1 MASGLTPYYLL
12 QPAFTGGE
20 ISAEVANRVDLDKYQ
35 FAVLQAYNCLI
46 KPHGPIYRRPGM
58 KYMARTKYSDKACIL
73 VPFNGAD
80 STDYLLEIGE
90 KYIRVHKNGLY
101 INIEVMTPYTAD
113 MLQDLRFV
121 QSADTMFIASG
132 KYPVKQLARYSDT
145 DWRFADF
152 EITDMYFDESASLE
166 NYSGISYT
174 VPGSYIFQ
182 PTVTGEYQIDISGA
196 GGGGGGAV
204 KYTRHLEHS
213 TRTVYVGG
221 GKGGNG
227 ERIIKTLTLNK
238 ETSYTITVGGGGA
251 AGSNRDIG
259 LNYAE
264 GSAPSGSNGAS
275 SAAFDMIAKGGGG
288 GIGGARVK
296 YYDSN
301 IESTTVKS
309 VHGADGTS
317 YGNGAN
323 GGNGG
328 RGATGLLHPNP
339 SGPAQ
344 PTAGANGWVKILY
357 TGNKELTPSGTQGD
371 ITLRSNKNIF
381 ASSKPG
387 AYIKLKQEI
396 ASKTVSTSNGTTER
410 VRVGENW
417 KVISHGTWS
426 GSFTVEKSDDGESW
440 REYRKY
446 TSKDDYNP
454 SESGSV
460 TEPVFLRAVCT
471 ITSGTCTVDLTA
483 MAYNAEGVVKL
494 TEITSDSTAKAHV
507 EKELGSTDMTTNF
520 LWGAWSEEFGYPQTL
535 CFFQDRLCFGGTK
548 KQPYMV
554 WMSRTGDYG
563 NFSVEKASGTVTDD
577 SAVALAFVSRKQFKI
592 LHLIASTDL
601 IVLTAGNEWTVSGS
615 DTVTPSKAVPKMQ
628 TTRGCST
635 VEPLMIGGRIVFVQ
649 GRGSTVR
656 DMAYSYET
664 DSYGGNDLTLLAKH
678 IIENVQIVDS
688 AYKQEPDSTIY
699 FVRSDGTMA
708 CLSYIMEQKVYAW
721 STIETQGKIE
731 AVAAVQEGDED
742 IIYLVVKREINGVT
756 VRNIEYLA
764 KNPANS
770 NNPDDYIMLDNA
782 IEYRTAEKS
791 SGETEID
798 AAELAGEKVTAIG
811 DGRMYSGLTVSQ
823 DGTVT
828 LPAAVQHAFIG
839 LPYRSIVELPNVE
852 IRTGDGTMQ
861 GRKKQISNCILRLSN
876 SLGGMVGPD
885 INTMDLMNFDEQN
898 AVSDI
903 KLFTGDK
910 YMTLPIGGF
919 NNEGRVIIVTDEP
932 YPFNLMAVVREVS
945 FGG

>member
-35 FAVLQAYNCLI
+35 LAVLQAYNCLI

-80 STDYLLEIGE
+80 NTDYLLEIGE

-101 INIEVMTPYTAD
+101 INIEVVTPYTAD

-152 EITDMYFDESASLE
+152 EITDMYFDESTSLE

-174 VPGSYIFQ
+174 VPGSYTFQ

-204 KYTRHLEHS
+204 TWRRHGEHH
-213 TRTVYVGG
+213 TYNYAA
-221 GKGGNG
+221 KGGDGGSG
-227 ERIIKTLTLNK
+227 ERIIKTLTLTK
-238 ETSYTITVGGGGA
+238 GTSYTITVGSGGSGGAYAYSAGNYEDTTATSGTKGADSTACGLTGRGGGAGGGGSRMYGEDGYYSNAGTQGVTYGAGGGA
-251 AGSNRDIG
+251 AG
-259 LNYAE
+259 
-264 GSAPSGSNGAS
+264 GA
-275 SAAFDMIAKGGGG
+275 G
-288 GIGGARVK
+288 GITG
-296 YYDSN
+296 SP
-301 IESTTVKS
+301 
-309 VHGADGTS
+309 
-317 YGNGAN
+317 NGK
-323 GGNGG
+323 
-328 RGATGLLHPNP
+328 
-339 SGPAQ
+339 
-344 PTAGANGWVKILY
+344 AGANGWVKILY

-371 ITLRSNKNIF
+371 ITLTSNKNIF

-426 GSFTVEKSDDGESW
+426 GSFAIEKSDDGESW
-440 REYRKY
+440 KEYRKY

-471 ITSGTCTVDLTA
+471 ISSGTCTVDLTA

-742 IIYLVVKREINGVT
+742 IIYLVVQREINGAI

-764 KNPANS
+764 KNPAKS

-782 IEYRTAEKS
+782 IEYSTAEKS
-791 SGETEID
+791 SGKTEID
-798 AAELAGEKVTAIG
+798 AAELAGEKVTVIG

-852 IRTGDGTMQ
+852 IKTGDGTMQ

-910 YMTLPIGGF
+910 HMTLPIGGF

-932 YPFNLMAVVREVS
+932 YPFNLLAVVREVS

>member
-101 INIEVMTPYTAD
+101 INIEVATPYTAD

-132 KYPVKQLARYSDT
+132 KYPVKQLARYSDA

-152 EITDMYFDESASLE
+152 EITDMYFDESTTLE

-174 VPGSYIFQ
+174 VPGSYNFQ
-182 PTVTGEYQIDISGA
+182 PTVTGEYQIDIAGA
-196 GGGGGGAV
+196 GGGGGGGV
-204 KYTRHLEHS
+204 KYSKPGNHGHH
-213 TRTVYVGG
+213 YYCVGG
-221 GKGGNG
+221 GAGGNG
-227 ERIIKTLTLNK
+227 ERIIKTVTLSK
-238 ETSYTITVGGGGA
+238 DTSYTVTVGSGGAGGSGKGSYGTASSGGNGGNSTACGLVGRGGGGGGG
-251 AGSNRDIG
+251 GSRESSG
-259 LNYAE
+259 
-264 GSAPSGSNGAS
+264 GSYQGTKGTQGATYG
-275 SAAFDMIAKGGGG
+275 AGGG
-288 GIGGARVK
+288 GIGGIAGTK
-296 YYDSN
+296 YKDN
-301 IESTTVKS
+301 AGKT
-309 VHGADGTS
+309 
-317 YGNGAN
+317 
-323 GGNGG
+323 
-328 RGATGLLHPNP
+328 
-339 SGPAQ
+339 
-344 PTAGANGWVKILY
+344 GANGWVKILY

-371 ITLRSNKNIF
+371 ITLKSNKNIF

-426 GSFTVEKSDDGESW
+426 GSFAIEKSDDGESW
-440 REYRKY
+440 KEYRKY

-471 ITSGTCTVDLTA
+471 ISSGTCTVDLTA

-742 IIYLVVKREINGVT
+742 IIYLVVQREINGVT

-764 KNPANS
+764 KNPAKS

-782 IEYRTAEKS
+782 IEYSTAEKS

-798 AAELAGEKVTAIG
+798 AAELAGEKVTVIG

-852 IRTGDGTMQ
+852 IKTGDGTMQ

-885 INTMDLMNFDEQN
+885 INTMDLMNFDEQD

-910 YMTLPIGGF
+910 HMTLPIGGF

-932 YPFNLMAVVREVS
+932 YPFNLLAVVREVS

>member
-35 FAVLQAYNCLI
+35 LAVLQAYNCLI

-58 KYMARTKYSDKACIL
+58 KYMVRTKYSDKACIL

-101 INIEVMTPYTAD
+101 INIEVMTPYAAD

-145 DWRFADF
+145 DWRFSDF
-152 EITDMYFDESASLE
+152 EITDMYFDESTTLE

-174 VPGSYIFQ
+174 VPGSYNFQ
-182 PTVTGEYQIDISGA
+182 PTVTGEYQIDIAGA

-204 KYTRHLEHS
+204 TWRRHGEHQ
-213 TRTVYVGG
+213 VYSYAA
-221 GKGGNG
+221 KGGDGGSG
-227 ERIIKTLTLNK
+227 ERIIKTLTLTK
-238 ETSYTITVGGGGA
+238 GTSYTITVGSGGSGGAYAYSAGNYEGTTASSGTDGENSTACGLTGRGGGA
-251 AGSNRDIG
+251 GGAGSRMYGEDG
-259 LNYAE
+259 YYSKVGTQGTTYGE
-264 GSAPSGSNGAS
+264 
-275 SAAFDMIAKGGGG
+275 GGGAV
-288 GIGGARVK
+288 GGAGGK
-296 YYDSN
+296 
-301 IESTTVKS
+301 K
-309 VHGADGTS
+309 GAP
-317 YGNGAN
+317 NG
-323 GGNGG
+323 
-328 RGATGLLHPNP
+328 
-339 SGPAQ
+339 
-344 PTAGANGWVKILY
+344 TAGANGWVKILY

-371 ITLRSNKNIF
+371 ITLTSNKNIF

-426 GSFTVEKSDDGESW
+426 GSFAIEKSDDGESW
-440 REYRKY
+440 KEYRKY

-471 ITSGTCTVDLTA
+471 ISSGTCTVDLTA

-494 TEITSDSTAKAHV
+494 TEITSDSTAKANV

-699 FVRSDGTMA
+699 FVRSDGSMA

-742 IIYLVVKREINGVT
+742 IIYLVVQREINGAI

-764 KNPANS
+764 KNPAKS

-782 IEYRTAEKS
+782 IEYSTAEKS

-798 AAELAGEKVTAIG
+798 AAELAGEKVTVIG

-852 IRTGDGTMQ
+852 IKTGDGTMQ
-861 GRKKQISNCILRLSN
+861 GRRKQISNCIMRLSN

-885 INTMDLMNFDEQN
+885 INTLDLMNFDEQN

-910 YMTLPIGGF
+910 HMTLPIGGF

-932 YPFNLMAVVREVS
+932 YPFNLLAVVREVS

>member
-80 STDYLLEIGE
+80 NTDYLLEIGE

-132 KYPVKQLARYSDT
+132 KYPVKQFARYSDT

-152 EITDMYFDESASLE
+152 EITDMYFDESATLE

-174 VPGSYIFQ
+174 VPGSYQFQ
-182 PTVTGEYQIDISGA
+182 PTVTGEYQIDIAGA
-196 GGGGGGAV
+196 GGGGGGGV
-204 KYTRHLEHS
+204 TYTRRGEHQ
-213 TRTVYVGG
+213 TYRYCVDGG
-221 GKGGNG
+221 DGGSG
-227 ERIIKTLTLNK
+227 EHIIKTVTLTK
-238 ETSYTITVGGGGA
+238 GTSYTITVGSGGAGGSYKGTSGTASSGGNGGNSAACGLTSRGGTGGGG
-251 AGSNRDIG
+251 GSRESID
-259 LNYAE
+259 
-264 GSAPSGSNGAS
+264 GSYKNTKGAQGTTYG
-275 SAAFDMIAKGGGG
+275 AGGG
-288 GIGGARVK
+288 GIGGVAGTK
-296 YYDSN
+296 YKDSN
-301 IESTTVKS
+301 GK
-309 VHGADGTS
+309 
-317 YGNGAN
+317 
-323 GGNGG
+323 
-328 RGATGLLHPNP
+328 
-339 SGPAQ
+339 
-344 PTAGANGWVKILY
+344 AGANGWVKILY

-371 ITLRSNKNIF
+371 ITLKSNKNIF
-381 ASSKPG
+381 ASSKSG

-426 GSFTVEKSDDGESW
+426 GSFTIEKSDDGESW
-440 REYRKY
+440 KEYRKY
-446 TSKDDYNP
+446 TSKSDYNP

-460 TEPVFLRAVCT
+460 TEPIFLRAVCT
-471 ITSGTCTVDLTA
+471 ISSGTCTVDLTA

-628 TTRGCST
+628 TTRGCSA

-742 IIYLVVKREINGVT
+742 IIYLVVKREINGVA

-764 KNPANS
+764 KNPTKS

-782 IEYRTAEKS
+782 IEYSTAEKS

-798 AAELAGEKVTAIG
+798 AAELAGEKVTVIG

-852 IRTGDGTMQ
+852 IKTGDGTMQ

-885 INTMDLMNFDEQN
+885 INTMDLMNYDEQN
-898 AVSDI
+898 VVSNI

-910 YMTLPIGGF
+910 HMTLPIGGF

-932 YPFNLMAVVREVS
+932 YPFNLLAVVREVS

>member
-80 STDYLLEIGE
+80 NTDYLLEIGE

-152 EITDMYFDESASLE
+152 EITDMYFDESTTLE

-174 VPGSYIFQ
+174 VPGTYQFQ
-182 PTVTGEYQIDISGA
+182 PTVTGEYQIDIAGA
-196 GGGGGGAV
+196 GGGGGGGV
-204 KYTRHLEHS
+204 RYLKPREHGH
-213 TRTVYVGG
+213 TYYCVGG
-221 GKGGNG
+221 GTGGSG
-227 ERIIKTLTLNK
+227 ERIINTVTLTK
-238 ETSYTITVGGGGA
+238 GTSYTIIVGSGGAGGGGT
-251 AGSNRDIG
+251 GSYG
-259 LNYAE
+259 TA
-264 GSAPSGSNGAS
+264 SNGGNGGNSTACGLTGRGGTGGS
-275 SAAFDMIAKGGGG
+275 GGSRVSIDGSYENTRGVQGTTYGAGGG
-288 GIGGARVK
+288 GIGGVAGTK
-296 YYDSN
+296 YKDN
-301 IESTTVKS
+301 AGKA
-309 VHGADGTS
+309 GADGW
-317 YGNGAN
+317 A
-323 GGNGG
+323 
-328 RGATGLLHPNP
+328 
-339 SGPAQ
+339 
-344 PTAGANGWVKILY
+344 KILY
-357 TGNKELTPSGTQGD
+357 TGNKELTPSGTTGD
-371 ITLRSNKNIF
+371 ITLTSNKNIF
-381 ASSKPG
+381 AGSKAG

-426 GSFTVEKSDDGESW
+426 GSFTIEKSDDGESW
-440 REYRKY
+440 KEYRKY
-446 TSKDDYNP
+446 TSGNDYNP

-699 FVRSDGTMA
+699 FVRSDGSMA

-742 IIYLVVKREINGVT
+742 IIYLVVQREINGVT

-764 KNPANS
+764 KNPAKS

-782 IEYRTAEKS
+782 IEYSTAEKS

-798 AAELAGEKVTAIG
+798 AAELAGEKVTVIG

-852 IRTGDGTMQ
+852 IKTGDGTMQ

-910 YMTLPIGGF
+910 HMTLPIGGF

-932 YPFNLMAVVREVS
+932 YPFNLLAVVREVS

>member
-58 KYMARTKYSDKACIL
+58 KYMARTKYNDKACIL

-101 INIEVMTPYTAD
+101 INIEVVTPYTAD

-132 KYPVKQLARYSDT
+132 KYPVKQLARYSDA

-152 EITDMYFDESASLE
+152 EITDMYFDESTTLE

-174 VPGSYIFQ
+174 VPGSYNFQ
-182 PTVTGEYQIDISGA
+182 PTVTGEYQIDIAGA
-196 GGGGGGAV
+196 GGGGV
-204 KYTRHLEHS
+204 KYSKPSNHGHH
-213 TRTVYVGG
+213 YYCVGG
-221 GKGGNG
+221 GAGGNG
-227 ERIIKTLTLNK
+227 ERIIKTFTLSK
-238 ETSYTITVGGGGA
+238 DTSYTVTVGSGGAGGSGKGSYGTASSGGNGGNSTACGLVGRGGGGGGG
-251 AGSNRDIG
+251 GSRESSG
-259 LNYAE
+259 
-264 GSAPSGSNGAS
+264 GSYQGTKGTQGATYG
-275 SAAFDMIAKGGGG
+275 AGGG
-288 GIGGARVK
+288 GIGGIAGTK
-296 YYDSN
+296 YKDN
-301 IESTTVKS
+301 AGKT
-309 VHGADGTS
+309 
-317 YGNGAN
+317 
-323 GGNGG
+323 
-328 RGATGLLHPNP
+328 
-339 SGPAQ
+339 
-344 PTAGANGWVKILY
+344 GANGWVKILY

-371 ITLRSNKNIF
+371 ITLKSNKNIF

-426 GSFTVEKSDDGESW
+426 GSFAIEKSDDGESW
-440 REYRKY
+440 KEYRKY

-471 ITSGTCTVDLTA
+471 ISSGTCTVDLTA

-520 LWGAWSEEFGYPQTL
+520 LWGAWSDEFGYPQTL

-721 STIETQGKIE
+721 STIETQGKIK

-742 IIYLVVKREINGVT
+742 IIYLVVQREINGVT

-764 KNPANS
+764 KNPAKS

-782 IEYRTAEKS
+782 IEYSTTEKS
-791 SGETEID
+791 SGETEIEV
-798 AAELAGEKVTAIG
+798 AELAGEKVVVIG

-839 LPYRSIVELPNVE
+839 LPYRSIMELPNVE
-852 IRTGDGTMQ
+852 IKTGDGTMQ
-861 GRKKQISNCILRLSN
+861 GRKKQISNCILRLSD

-910 YMTLPIGGF
+910 HMTLPIGGF

-932 YPFNLMAVVREVS
+932 YPFNLLAVVREVS

>member
-80 STDYLLEIGE
+80 NTDYLLEIGE

-152 EITDMYFDESASLE
+152 EITDMYFDESTTLE

-174 VPGSYIFQ
+174 VPGSYNFQ
-182 PTVTGEYQIDISGA
+182 PTVTGEYQIDIAGA
-196 GGGGGGAV
+196 GGGGGGGLT
-204 KYTRHLEHS
+204 YTRQGEHQ
-213 TRTVYVGG
+213 RYRYCVGG
-221 GKGGNG
+221 GDGGSG
-227 ERIIKTLTLNK
+227 ERIIKTVTLTK
-238 ETSYTITVGGGGA
+238 GTSYAITVGSGGAGGGHK
-251 AGSNRDIG
+251 GSYG
-259 LNYAE
+259 T
-264 GSAPSGSNGAS
+264 AS
-275 SAAFDMIAKGGGG
+275 SGGDGGNSTACGLTGRGGTGGGGGSRESIDGSYQNTKGAQGATYGAGGG
-288 GIGGARVK
+288 GIGGVAGTK
-296 YYDSN
+296 YTDSN
-301 IESTTVKS
+301 GK
-309 VHGADGTS
+309 
-317 YGNGAN
+317 
-323 GGNGG
+323 
-328 RGATGLLHPNP
+328 
-339 SGPAQ
+339 
-344 PTAGANGWVKILY
+344 AGANGWVKILY

-371 ITLRSNKNIF
+371 ITLTSNKNIF
-381 ASSKPG
+381 VSSKPG

-426 GSFTVEKSDDGESW
+426 GSFAIEKSDDGESW
-440 REYRKY
+440 KEYRKY

-471 ITSGTCTVDLTA
+471 ISSGTCTVDLTA

-731 AVAAVQEGDED
+731 SVAAVQEGDED

-764 KNPANS
+764 KNPAKS

-782 IEYRTAEKS
+782 IEYSTAEKS

-798 AAELAGEKVTAIG
+798 AAELAGEKVTVIG

-852 IRTGDGTMQ
+852 IKTGDGTMQ

-910 YMTLPIGGF
+910 HMTLPIGGF

-932 YPFNLMAVVREVS
+932 YPFNLLAVVREVS

>member
-35 FAVLQAYNCLI
+35 LAVLQAYNCLI

-58 KYMARTKYSDKACIL
+58 KYMVRTKYSDKACIL

-121 QSADTMFIASG
+121 QSADIMFIASG

-152 EITDMYFDESASLE
+152 EITDMYFDESNSLE
-166 NYSGISYT
+166 SYSGISYT
-174 VPGSYIFQ
+174 SPGTYLFQ
-182 PTVTGEYQIDISGA
+182 PTVTGEYQIDIA
-196 GGGGGGAV
+196 GGGGGGGGAA
-204 KYTRHLEHS
+204 KYRKKMGEHS
-213 TRTVYVGG
+213 SRTVYIN
-221 GKGGNG
+221 GGNG
-227 ERIIKTLTLNK
+227 GNGGRIIKTLTLNK
-238 ETSYTITVGGGGA
+238 ETSYTITVGSGGA
-251 AGSNRDIG
+251 AGSNAS
-259 LNYAE
+259 N
-264 GSAPSGSNGAS
+264 SAPSGSNGVS
-275 SAAFDMIAKGGGG
+275 STAFDMIAKGGDGG
-288 GIGGARVK
+288 TGGRK
-296 YYDSN
+296 GEPN
-301 IESTTVKS
+301 TPGT
-309 VHGADGTS
+309 DGTS

-323 GGNGG
+323 GGAGG
-328 RGATGLLHPNP
+328 YGKSLFGSSET
-339 SGPAQ
+339 Q

-357 TGNKELTPSGTQGD
+357 AGNKELTPSGTQGN
-371 ITLRSNKNIF
+371 ITLKSNKNIF
-381 ASSKPG
+381 ANSKPG

-440 REYRKY
+440 KEYRKY

-628 TTRGCST
+628 TTRGCSN

-742 IIYLVVKREINGVT
+742 IIYLVVQREINGAI

-764 KNPANS
+764 KNPAKS

-782 IEYRTAEKS
+782 IEYSTAEKS

-798 AAELAGEKVTAIG
+798 AAELAGEKVTVIG

-852 IRTGDGTMQ
+852 IKTGDGTMQ

-910 YMTLPIGGF
+910 HMTLPIGGF

-932 YPFNLMAVVREVS
+932 YPFNLLAVVREVS

>member
-58 KYMARTKYSDKACIL
+58 KYMARTKYNDKACIL

-152 EITDMYFDESASLE
+152 EITDMYFDESNSLE
-166 NYSGISYT
+166 SYSGISYT
-174 VPGSYIFQ
+174 SPGTYQFQ
-182 PTVTGEYQIDISGA
+182 PTVTGEYQIDISGG
-196 GGGGGGAV
+196 GGGGGGAAKYRV
-204 KYTRHLEHS
+204 KIGEHS
-213 TRTVYVGG
+213 SHLIHITG

-238 ETSYTITVGGGGA
+238 ETSYTISVGGGGA
-251 AGSNRDIG
+251 AGSNG
-259 LNYAE
+259 GN
-264 GSAPSGSNGAS
+264 SAPSGSNGAS
-275 SAAFDMIAKGGGG
+275 SAAFGMIAKGGGG
-288 GIGGARVK
+288 GTGGRK
-296 YYDSN
+296 GEPN
-301 IESTTVKS
+301 TP
-309 VHGADGTS
+309 DGTS

-323 GGNGG
+323 GGAGG
-328 RGATGLLHPNP
+328 YGKSFLGSSET
-339 SGPAQ
+339 Q
-344 PTAGANGWVKILY
+344 PTAGANGWVKIFY

-371 ITLRSNKNIF
+371 ITLKSNKNIF
-381 ASSKPG
+381 ASNKPG
-387 AYIKLKQEI
+387 AFIKLKQEI
-396 ASKTVSTSNGTTER
+396 ASKTVSTSNGNTER

-426 GSFTVEKSDDGESW
+426 GSFAIEKSDDGESW
-440 REYRKY
+440 KEYRKY

-764 KNPANS
+764 KNPAKS

-782 IEYRTAEKS
+782 IEYSTAEKS

-798 AAELAGEKVTAIG
+798 AAELTGEKVTVIG

-910 YMTLPIGGF
+910 HMTLPIGGF

-932 YPFNLMAVVREVS
+932 YPFNLLAVVREVS

>member
-35 FAVLQAYNCLI
+35 LAVLQAYNCLI

-58 KYMARTKYSDKACIL
+58 KYMVRTKYSDKACIL

-101 INIEVMTPYTAD
+101 INIEVMTPYAAD

-132 KYPVKQLARYSDT
+132 KYPVKQLARYSET
-145 DWRFADF
+145 DWRFSDF
-152 EITDMYFDESASLE
+152 EITDMYFDESNSLE

-174 VPGSYIFQ
+174 SPGTYLFQ
-182 PTVTGEYQIDISGA
+182 PTVTGEYQIDIA
-196 GGGGGGAV
+196 GGGGGGGGAA
-204 KYTRHLEHS
+204 KYRKKMGEHS
-213 TRTVYVGG
+213 SRTVYIN
-221 GKGGNG
+221 GGNG
-227 ERIIKTLTLNK
+227 GNGGRIIKTLTLNK
-238 ETSYTITVGGGGA
+238 ETSYTITVGSGGA
-251 AGSNRDIG
+251 AGSNAS
-259 LNYAE
+259 N
-264 GSAPSGSNGAS
+264 SAPSGSNGVS
-275 SAAFDMIAKGGGG
+275 STAFDMIAKGGDGG
-288 GIGGARVK
+288 TGGRK
-296 YYDSN
+296 GEPN
-301 IESTTVKS
+301 TPGT
-309 VHGADGTS
+309 DGTS

-323 GGNGG
+323 GGAGG
-328 RGATGLLHPNP
+328 YGKSLFGSSET
-339 SGPAQ
+339 Q

-357 TGNKELTPSGTQGD
+357 AGNKELTPSGTQGD
-371 ITLRSNKNIF
+371 ITLTSNKNIF
-381 ASSKPG
+381 VSSKPG
-387 AYIKLKQEI
+387 ACIKLKQEI

-426 GSFTVEKSDDGESW
+426 GSFAIEKSDDGESW
-440 REYRKY
+440 KEYRKY

-471 ITSGTCTVDLTA
+471 ISSGTCTVDLTA

-742 IIYLVVKREINGVT
+742 IIYLVVQREINGVT

-764 KNPANS
+764 KNPAKS

-782 IEYRTAEKS
+782 IEYSTAEKS

-798 AAELAGEKVTAIG
+798 AAELAGEKVTVIG

-852 IRTGDGTMQ
+852 IKTGDGTMQ

-885 INTMDLMNFDEQN
+885 INTMDLMNFDEQD

-910 YMTLPIGGF
+910 HMTLPIGGF

-932 YPFNLMAVVREVS
+932 YPFNLLAVVREVS

>member
-90 KYIRVHKNGLY
+90 KYIRVHKNGFY

-152 EITDMYFDESASLE
+152 EITDMYFDESTSLE

-174 VPGSYIFQ
+174 VPGSYTFQ

-204 KYTRHLEHS
+204 KYTRFLEHS
-213 TRTVYVGG
+213 KKTVYVGG

-259 LNYAE
+259 SNHAE

-288 GIGGARVK
+288 GGGGARVK
-296 YYDSN
+296 YYDSD

-317 YGNGAN
+317 YGNGSN

-357 TGNKELTPSGTQGD
+357 TGNQELTPSGTQGD

-440 REYRKY
+440 KEYRKY
-446 TSKDDYNP
+446 TSEDDYNP

-483 MAYNAEGVVKL
+483 MAYDAEGVVKL

-635 VEPLMIGGRIVFVQ
+635 VEPLMVGGRIVFVQ

-742 IIYLVVKREINGVT
+742 IIYLAVQREINGVT

-764 KNPANS
+764 KNPAKS

-798 AAELAGEKVTAIG
+798 AAELAGEKVTVIG
-811 DGRMYSGLTVSQ
+811 DGRIYSGLTVSQ

-852 IRTGDGTMQ
+852 IKTGDGTMQ

-885 INTMDLMNFDEQN
+885 INTMDLVNFDEQN

-910 YMTLPIGGF
+910 HITLPIGGF

>member
-80 STDYLLEIGE
+80 NTDYLLEIGE

-101 INIEVMTPYTAD
+101 INIEVVTPYTAD

-152 EITDMYFDESASLE
+152 EITDMYFDESTSLE

-174 VPGSYIFQ
+174 VPGTYQFQ
-182 PTVTGEYQIDISGA
+182 PNVTGEYQIDIAGA
-196 GGGGGGAV
+196 GGGGGGGIS
-204 KYTRHLEHS
+204 YSQPRNHGF
-213 TRTVYVGG
+213 YYYCVGG
-221 GKGGNG
+221 GAGGNG
-227 ERIIKTLTLNK
+227 ERIIKTVTLSK
-238 ETSYTITVGGGGA
+238 DTSYTVTVGSGGAGGGGT
-251 AGSNRDIG
+251 GSYG
-259 LNYAE
+259 TT
-264 GSAPSGSNGAS
+264 SNGGNGGNSTACGLTGRGGTGGSGAS
-275 SAAFDMIAKGGGG
+275 RVSIDGNYDTIRGVQGTTYGAGGG
-288 GIGGARVK
+288 GIGGVAGTK
-296 YYDSN
+296 YSDN
-301 IESTTVKS
+301 AGKA
-309 VHGADGTS
+309 GADGW
-317 YGNGAN
+317 A
-323 GGNGG
+323 
-328 RGATGLLHPNP
+328 
-339 SGPAQ
+339 
-344 PTAGANGWVKILY
+344 KILY
-357 TGNKELTPSGTQGD
+357 TGNKELTPSGTTGD
-371 ITLRSNKNIF
+371 ITLTSNKNIF
-381 ASSKPG
+381 AGSKPG
-387 AYIKLKQEI
+387 AHINLKQEI

-426 GSFTVEKSDDGESW
+426 GSFAIEKSDDGESW
-440 REYRKY
+440 KEYRKY
-446 TSKDDYNP
+446 TSKNDYNP

-764 KNPANS
+764 KNPAKS

-782 IEYRTAEKS
+782 IEYSTAEKS

-798 AAELAGEKVTAIG
+798 AAELAGEKVTVIG
-811 DGRMYSGLTVSQ
+811 DGRMYSGLAVSQ

-852 IRTGDGTMQ
+852 IKTGDGTMQ

-910 YMTLPIGGF
+910 HMTLPIGGF

-932 YPFNLMAVVREVS
+932 YPFNLLAVVREVS

>member
-35 FAVLQAYNCLI
+35 LAVLQAYNCLI

-58 KYMARTKYSDKACIL
+58 KYMVRTKYSDKACIL

-101 INIEVMTPYTAD
+101 INIEVMTPYAAD

-132 KYPVKQLARYSDT
+132 KYPVKQLARYSET
-145 DWRFADF
+145 DWRFSDF
-152 EITDMYFDESASLE
+152 EITDMYFDESNSLE

-174 VPGSYIFQ
+174 SPGTYLFQ
-182 PTVTGEYQIDISGA
+182 PTVTGEYQIDIA
-196 GGGGGGAV
+196 GGGGGGGGAA
-204 KYTRHLEHS
+204 KYRKKMGEHS
-213 TRTVYVGG
+213 SRTVYIN
-221 GKGGNG
+221 GGNG
-227 ERIIKTLTLNK
+227 GNGGRIIKTLTLNK
-238 ETSYTITVGGGGA
+238 ETSYTITVGSGGA
-251 AGSNRDIG
+251 AGSNAS
-259 LNYAE
+259 N
-264 GSAPSGSNGAS
+264 SAPSGSNGVS
-275 SAAFDMIAKGGGG
+275 STAFDMIAKGGDGG
-288 GIGGARVK
+288 TGGRK
-296 YYDSN
+296 GEPN
-301 IESTTVKS
+301 TPGT
-309 VHGADGTS
+309 DGTS

-323 GGNGG
+323 GGAGG
-328 RGATGLLHPNP
+328 YGKSLFGSSET
-339 SGPAQ
+339 Q

-357 TGNKELTPSGTQGD
+357 AGNKELTPSGTQGD
-371 ITLRSNKNIF
+371 ITLTSNKNIF
-381 ASSKPG
+381 VSSKPG
-387 AYIKLKQEI
+387 ACIKLKQEI

-426 GSFTVEKSDDGESW
+426 GSFAIEKSDDGESW
-440 REYRKY
+440 KEYRKY

-471 ITSGTCTVDLTA
+471 ISSGTCTVDLTA
-483 MAYNAEGVVKL
+483 MAYDAEGVVKL

-742 IIYLVVKREINGVT
+742 IIYLVVQREINGVT

-764 KNPANS
+764 KNPAKS

-782 IEYRTAEKS
+782 IEYSTAEKS

-798 AAELAGEKVTAIG
+798 AAELAGEKVTVIG

-852 IRTGDGTMQ
+852 IKTGDGTMQ

-885 INTMDLMNFDEQN
+885 INTMDLMNFDEQD

-910 YMTLPIGGF
+910 HMTLPIGGF

-932 YPFNLMAVVREVS
+932 YPFNLLAVVREVS

>member
-73 VPFNGAD
+73 VPFNGTD

-101 INIEVMTPYTAD
+101 INIEVVTPYTAD

-152 EITDMYFDESASLE
+152 EITDMYFDESTSLE

-174 VPGSYIFQ
+174 SPGTYQFQ
-182 PTVTGEYQIDISGA
+182 PTVTGEYQIDIAGA
-196 GGGGGGAV
+196 GGGGGGGV
-204 KYTRHLEHS
+204 KYSNPSNHGHH
-213 TRTVYVGG
+213 YYCVGG
-221 GKGGNG
+221 GAGGNG
-227 ERIIKTLTLNK
+227 ERIIKTVTLSK
-238 ETSYTITVGGGGA
+238 DTSYTVTVGSGGGG
-251 AGSNRDIG
+251 GG
-259 LNYAE
+259 GKGNY
-264 GSAPSGSNGAS
+264 GTAS
-275 SAAFDMIAKGGGG
+275 SGGNGGNSTACGLVGRGGTGGGGGSRESIDGSYQSTKGTQGATYGAGGG
-288 GIGGARVK
+288 GIGGIAGTK
-296 YYDSN
+296 YKDN
-301 IESTTVKS
+301 AGKT
-309 VHGADGTS
+309 
-317 YGNGAN
+317 
-323 GGNGG
+323 
-328 RGATGLLHPNP
+328 
-339 SGPAQ
+339 
-344 PTAGANGWVKILY
+344 GANGWVKILY

-371 ITLRSNKNIF
+371 ITLTSNKNIF
-381 ASSKPG
+381 VSSKPG
-387 AYIKLKQEI
+387 ACIKLKQEI

-426 GSFTVEKSDDGESW
+426 GSFTIEKSDDGESW
-440 REYRKY
+440 KEYRKY

-483 MAYNAEGVVKL
+483 MAYNAEGVVKI

-742 IIYLVVKREINGVT
+742 IIYLVVQREINGVT

-764 KNPANS
+764 KNPAKS

-782 IEYRTAEKS
+782 IEYSTAEKS

-798 AAELAGEKVTAIG
+798 AAELAGEKVTVIG

-852 IRTGDGTMQ
+852 IKTGDGTMQ

-910 YMTLPIGGF
+910 HMTLPIGGF

-932 YPFNLMAVVREVS
+932 YPFNLLAVVREVS

>member
-152 EITDMYFDESASLE
+152 EITDMYFDESTSLE

-174 VPGSYIFQ
+174 VPGSYQFQ
-182 PTVTGEYQIDISGA
+182 PTVTGEYQIDIAGA
-196 GGGGGGAV
+196 GGGGGGGV
-204 KYTRHLEHS
+204 KYSKLREHGYS
-213 TRTVYVGG
+213 RYCVGG
-221 GKGGNG
+221 GAGGNG
-227 ERIIKTLTLNK
+227 ERIIKTVTLSK
-238 ETSYTITVGGGGA
+238 DTSYTVTVGSGGAGGSGKGDYGTASSGGNGGNSTACGLVGRGGTGGGGGSRESIDGSYQNT
-251 AGSNRDIG
+251 AGTQG
-259 LNYAE
+259 TTY
-264 GSAPSGSNGAS
+264 GS
-275 SAAFDMIAKGGGG
+275 GGG
-288 GIGGARVK
+288 GIGGIAG
-296 YYDSN
+296 
-301 IESTTVKS
+301 TVYK
-309 VHGADGTS
+309 D
-317 YGNGAN
+317 N
-323 GGNGG
+323 
-328 RGATGLLHPNP
+328 
-339 SGPAQ
+339 SGK
-344 PTAGANGWVKILY
+344 AGANGWVKILY

-371 ITLRSNKNIF
+371 ITLTSNKNIF

-387 AYIKLKQEI
+387 TYIKLKQEI

-426 GSFTVEKSDDGESW
+426 GSFAIEKSDDGESW
-440 REYRKY
+440 KEYRKY

-471 ITSGTCTVDLTA
+471 ISSGTCTVDLTA

-699 FVRSDGTMA
+699 FVRSDGSMA

-764 KNPANS
+764 KNPAKS

-782 IEYRTAEKS
+782 IEYSAAEKS

-798 AAELAGEKVTAIG
+798 AAELAGEKVTVIG

-852 IRTGDGTMQ
+852 IKTGDGTMQ

-910 YMTLPIGGF
+910 HMTLPIGGF

-932 YPFNLMAVVREVS
+932 YPFNLLAVVREVS
-945 FGG
+945 FSG

>member
-35 FAVLQAYNCLI
+35 LAVLQAYNCLI

-152 EITDMYFDESASLE
+152 EITDMYFDESTTLE

-174 VPGSYIFQ
+174 VPGTYQFQ
-182 PTVTGEYQIDISGA
+182 PTVTGEYQIDIAGA
-196 GGGGGGAV
+196 GGGGGGGV
-204 KYTRHLEHS
+204 RYSKPREHGYT
-213 TRTVYVGG
+213 YYCVGG
-221 GKGGNG
+221 GTGGSG
-227 ERIIKTLTLNK
+227 ERIINTVTLTK
-238 ETSYTITVGGGGA
+238 GTSYTIIVGSGGAGGGGT
-251 AGSNRDIG
+251 GSYG
-259 LNYAE
+259 TA
-264 GSAPSGSNGAS
+264 SNGGNGGNSTACGLTGRGGTGGS
-275 SAAFDMIAKGGGG
+275 GGSRVSIDGSYENTRGVQGTTYGAGGG
-288 GIGGARVK
+288 GIGGVAGTEYK
-296 YYDSN
+296 DN
-301 IESTTVKS
+301 AGKA
-309 VHGADGTS
+309 GAD
-317 YGNGAN
+317 
-323 GGNGG
+323 
-328 RGATGLLHPNP
+328 
-339 SGPAQ
+339 
-344 PTAGANGWVKILY
+344 GWVKILY

-371 ITLRSNKNIF
+371 ITLTSNKNIF

-396 ASKTVSTSNGTTER
+396 ASKTVSASNGTTER

-426 GSFTVEKSDDGESW
+426 GSFTIEKSDDGESW
-440 REYRKY
+440 KEYRKY
-446 TSKDDYNP
+446 TSGNDYNP

-699 FVRSDGTMA
+699 FVRSDGSMA

-742 IIYLVVKREINGVT
+742 IIYLVVQREINGVT

-764 KNPANS
+764 KNPAKS

-782 IEYRTAEKS
+782 IEYSTAEKS

-798 AAELAGEKVTAIG
+798 AAELAGEKVTVIG

-852 IRTGDGTMQ
+852 IKTGDGTMQ

-898 AVSDI
+898 AVSNI

-910 YMTLPIGGF
+910 HMTLPIGGF

-932 YPFNLMAVVREVS
+932 YPFNLLAVVREVS

>member
-58 KYMARTKYSDKACIL
+58 KYMARTKYNDKACIL

-80 STDYLLEIGE
+80 NTDYLLEIGE

-152 EITDMYFDESASLE
+152 EITDMYFDESTSLE

-174 VPGSYIFQ
+174 VPGTYQFQ
-182 PTVTGEYQIDISGA
+182 PTVTGEYQIDIAGA

-204 KYTRHLEHS
+204 TWRRHGEHQ
-213 TRTVYVGG
+213 VYHYAV
-221 GKGGNG
+221 KGGDGGSG
-227 ERIIKTLTLNK
+227 ERIIKTLTLTK
-238 ETSYTITVGGGGA
+238 GTSYTITVGSGGAGGSGKDSYGTASSGGDGGNSAACGLTGRGGTGGGG
-251 AGSNRDIG
+251 GSR
-259 LNYAE
+259 E
-264 GSAPSGSNGAS
+264 SNTKGAQG
-275 SAAFDMIAKGGGG
+275 ATYGAGGG
-288 GIGGARVK
+288 GIGGVAGTK
-296 YYDSN
+296 YKDSN
-301 IESTTVKS
+301 GK
-309 VHGADGTS
+309 
-317 YGNGAN
+317 
-323 GGNGG
+323 
-328 RGATGLLHPNP
+328 
-339 SGPAQ
+339 
-344 PTAGANGWVKILY
+344 AGANGWVKILY

-371 ITLRSNKNIF
+371 ITLTSNKNIF
-381 ASSKPG
+381 VSSKPG
-387 AYIKLKQEI
+387 AYIKLQQEI

-426 GSFTVEKSDDGESW
+426 GSFTIEKSDDGESW
-440 REYRKY
+440 KEYRKY
-446 TSKDDYNP
+446 TSGNDYNP

-742 IIYLVVKREINGVT
+742 IIYLVVQREINGAI

-764 KNPANS
+764 KNPAKS

-782 IEYRTAEKS
+782 IEYSTAEKS

-798 AAELAGEKVTAIG
+798 AAELAGEKVTVIG

-852 IRTGDGTMQ
+852 IKTGDGTMQ
-861 GRKKQISNCILRLSN
+861 GRRKQISNCIMRLSN

-885 INTMDLMNFDEQN
+885 INTLDLMNFDEQN

-910 YMTLPIGGF
+910 HMTLPIGGF

-932 YPFNLMAVVREVS
+932 YPFNLLAVVREVS

>member
-35 FAVLQAYNCLI
+35 LAVLQAYNCLI

-73 VPFNGAD
+73 VPFNGTD

-152 EITDMYFDESASLE
+152 EITDMYFDESTSLE

-174 VPGSYIFQ
+174 VPGTYQFQ
-182 PTVTGEYQIDISGA
+182 PTVTGEYQIDIAGA
-196 GGGGGGAV
+196 GGGGGGGV
-204 KYTRHLEHS
+204 RYSKSGNHGHHY
-213 TRTVYVGG
+213 YCVGG
-221 GKGGNG
+221 GAGGNG
-227 ERIIKTLTLNK
+227 ERIIKTVTLSK
-238 ETSYTITVGGGGA
+238 DTSYTVTVGSGGAGGGGTGRYGTA
-251 AGSNRDIG
+251 
-259 LNYAE
+259 
-264 GSAPSGSNGAS
+264 SNGGDGENSTACGLTGRGGTGGS
-275 SAAFDMIAKGGGG
+275 GGSRVSIGDSYESTRGVQGTTYGAGGG
-288 GIGGARVK
+288 GIGGVAGTK
-296 YYDSN
+296 YKDN
-301 IESTTVKS
+301 VGKA
-309 VHGADGTS
+309 GADGW
-317 YGNGAN
+317 A
-323 GGNGG
+323 
-328 RGATGLLHPNP
+328 
-339 SGPAQ
+339 
-344 PTAGANGWVKILY
+344 KILY
-357 TGNKELTPSGTQGD
+357 TGNKELTPSGTTGD
-371 ITLRSNKNIF
+371 ITLTSNKNIF
-381 ASSKPG
+381 AGSKPG

-426 GSFTVEKSDDGESW
+426 GSFAIEKSDDGESW
-440 REYRKY
+440 KEYRKY

-764 KNPANS
+764 KNPAKS

-782 IEYRTAEKS
+782 IEYSTAEKS

-798 AAELAGEKVTAIG
+798 AAELAGEKVTVIG

-823 DGTVT
+823 DGAVT

-910 YMTLPIGGF
+910 HMTLPIGGF

-932 YPFNLMAVVREVS
+932 YPFNLLAVVREVS

>member
-35 FAVLQAYNCLI
+35 LAVLQAYNCLI

-152 EITDMYFDESASLE
+152 EITDMYFDESTSLE

-174 VPGSYIFQ
+174 VPGTYQFQ
-182 PTVTGEYQIDISGA
+182 PTVTGEYQIDISGG
-196 GGGGGGAV
+196 GGGGGGAAKYRV
-204 KYTRHLEHS
+204 KSRL
-213 TRTVYVGG
+213 VYITG

-238 ETSYTITVGGGGA
+238 ETSYTISVGGGGA
-251 AGSNRDIG
+251 AGSNG
-259 LNYAE
+259 GN
-264 GSAPSGSNGAS
+264 SAPSGSNGAS
-275 SAAFDMIAKGGGG
+275 SAAFGMIAKGGGG
-288 GIGGARVK
+288 GTGGRK
-296 YYDSN
+296 GEPN
-301 IESTTVKS
+301 TP
-309 VHGADGTS
+309 DGTS

-323 GGNGG
+323 GGAGG
-328 RGATGLLHPNP
+328 YGKSFLGSSET
-339 SGPAQ
+339 Q

-371 ITLRSNKNIF
+371 ITLKSNKNIF
-381 ASSKPG
+381 ASNKPG
-387 AYIKLKQEI
+387 AFIKLKQEI

-426 GSFTVEKSDDGESW
+426 GSFAIEKSDDGESW
-440 REYRKY
+440 KEYRKY

-471 ITSGTCTVDLTA
+471 ISSGTCTVDLTA

-699 FVRSDGTMA
+699 FVRSDGSMA

-742 IIYLVVKREINGVT
+742 IIYLVVQREINGVT

-764 KNPANS
+764 KNPAKS

-782 IEYRTAEKS
+782 IEYSTAEKS

-798 AAELAGEKVTAIG
+798 AAELAGEKVTVIG

-852 IRTGDGTMQ
+852 IKTGDGTMQ

-932 YPFNLMAVVREVS
+932 YPFNLLAVVREVS

>member
-80 STDYLLEIGE
+80 NTDYLLEIGE

-101 INIEVMTPYTAD
+101 INIEVVTPYTAD

-152 EITDMYFDESASLE
+152 EITDMYFDESTSLE

-174 VPGSYIFQ
+174 VPGTYQFQ
-182 PTVTGEYQIDISGA
+182 PTVTGEYQIDIAGA
-196 GGGGGGAV
+196 GGGGGGGV
-204 KYTRHLEHS
+204 RYSKPGNHGHHY
-213 TRTVYVGG
+213 YCVGG
-221 GKGGNG
+221 GAGGNG
-227 ERIIKTLTLNK
+227 ERIIKTVTLSK
-238 ETSYTITVGGGGA
+238 DTSYTVTVGSGGAGGGGA
-251 AGSNRDIG
+251 GGGGTGSYG
-259 LNYAE
+259 TA
-264 GSAPSGSNGAS
+264 SNGGDGENSTACGLTGRGGTGGS
-275 SAAFDMIAKGGGG
+275 GGSRVSIGGSYESTRGVQGTTYGAGGG
-288 GIGGARVK
+288 GIGGVAGTK
-296 YYDSN
+296 YKDN
-301 IESTTVKS
+301 VGKA
-309 VHGADGTS
+309 GADGW
-317 YGNGAN
+317 A
-323 GGNGG
+323 
-328 RGATGLLHPNP
+328 
-339 SGPAQ
+339 
-344 PTAGANGWVKILY
+344 KILY
-357 TGNKELTPSGTQGD
+357 TGNKELTPSGTTGD
-371 ITLRSNKNIF
+371 ITLTSNKNIF
-381 ASSKPG
+381 AGSKPG

-426 GSFTVEKSDDGESW
+426 GSFAIEKSDDGESW
-440 REYRKY
+440 KEYRKY

-764 KNPANS
+764 KNPAKS

-782 IEYRTAEKS
+782 IEYSTAEKS

-798 AAELAGEKVTAIG
+798 AAELAGEKVTVIG
-811 DGRMYSGLTVSQ
+811 DGRMYSGLAVSQ

-828 LPAAVQHAFIG
+828 LPVAVQHAFIG

-852 IRTGDGTMQ
+852 IKTGDGTMQ

-910 YMTLPIGGF
+910 HMTLPIGGF

-932 YPFNLMAVVREVS
+932 YPFNLLAVVREVS

>member
-58 KYMARTKYSDKACIL
+58 KYMARTKYNDKACIL

-80 STDYLLEIGE
+80 NTDYLLEIGE

-152 EITDMYFDESASLE
+152 EITDMYFDESTTLE

-174 VPGSYIFQ
+174 VPGSYNFQ
-182 PTVTGEYQIDISGA
+182 PTVTGEYQIDIA
-196 GGGGGGAV
+196 GGGGGGGGDV
-204 KYTRHLEHS
+204 TYSRHGEHQ
-213 TRTVYVGG
+213 TYHYRIKGG
-221 GKGGNG
+221 NGGNG
-227 ERIIKTLTLNK
+227 ERIVKTLTLNK
-238 ETSYTITVGGGGA
+238 ETSYKISVGGGGGKGA
-251 AGSNRDIG
+251 AKSLGYGGSTG
-259 LNYAE
+259 A
-264 GSAPSGSNGAS
+264 AS
-275 SAAFDMIAKGGGG
+275 SGTDGSISTAFDFVAKGGGG
-288 GIGGARVK
+288 GKGAARVE
-296 YYDSN
+296 YYDSD
-301 IESTTVKS
+301 IESTTTKGVP
-309 VHGADGTS
+309 GADGTS
-317 YGNGAN
+317 YGNGAA
-323 GGNGG
+323 GG
-328 RGATGLLHPNP
+328 RGGQGKTGRWD
-339 SGPAQ
+339 STKYQA
-344 PTAGANGWVKILY
+344 PTDGASGWVKIAY
-357 TGNKELTPSGTQGD
+357 IGNSELTPSGTTGD
-371 ITLRSNKNIF
+371 INLKSNKNIF
-381 ASSKPG
+381 ATSKPG

-426 GSFTVEKSDDGESW
+426 GSFAIEKSDDGESW
-440 REYRKY
+440 KEYRKY

-471 ITSGTCTVDLTA
+471 ISSGTCTVDLTA
-483 MAYNAEGVVKL
+483 MAYNAEGVVKI

-678 IIENVQIVDS
+678 IIQNVQIVDS

-742 IIYLVVKREINGVT
+742 IIYLVVQREINGAI

-764 KNPANS
+764 KNPAKS

-782 IEYRTAEKS
+782 IEYSTAEKS

-798 AAELAGEKVTAIG
+798 AAELAGEKVTVIG

-852 IRTGDGTMQ
+852 IKTGDGTMQ

-910 YMTLPIGGF
+910 HMTLPIGGF

-932 YPFNLMAVVREVS
+932 YPFNLLAVVREVS

>member
-35 FAVLQAYNCLI
+35 LAVLQAYNCLI

-80 STDYLLEIGE
+80 NTDYLLEIGE

-101 INIEVMTPYTAD
+101 INIEVVTPYTAD

-152 EITDMYFDESASLE
+152 EITDMYFDESTSLE

-174 VPGSYIFQ
+174 VPGTYQFQ
-182 PTVTGEYQIDISGA
+182 PTVTGEYQIDIAGA
-196 GGGGGGAV
+196 GGGGGGGV
-204 KYTRHLEHS
+204 RYSNPSNHGHH
-213 TRTVYVGG
+213 YYCVGG
-221 GKGGNG
+221 GAGGNG
-227 ERIIKTLTLNK
+227 ERIIKTVTLSK
-238 ETSYTITVGGGGA
+238 DTSYTVTVGSGGAGGSGKGSYGTAFSGGNGGNSTACGLVGRGGGGGGG
-251 AGSNRDIG
+251 GSRESSG
-259 LNYAE
+259 
-264 GSAPSGSNGAS
+264 GSYENTRGVQGTTYGA
-275 SAAFDMIAKGGGG
+275 GGG
-288 GIGGARVK
+288 GIGGVAGTK
-296 YYDSN
+296 YKDN
-301 IESTTVKS
+301 AGKA
-309 VHGADGTS
+309 GADGW
-317 YGNGAN
+317 A
-323 GGNGG
+323 
-328 RGATGLLHPNP
+328 
-339 SGPAQ
+339 
-344 PTAGANGWVKILY
+344 KILY
-357 TGNKELTPSGTQGD
+357 TGNKELTPSGTTGD
-371 ITLRSNKNIF
+371 ITLTSNKNIF
-381 ASSKPG
+381 VSSKPG

-417 KVISHGTWS
+417 KVISHGTWE
-426 GSFTVEKSDDGESW
+426 GSFTIEKSDDGESW
-440 REYRKY
+440 KEYRKY
-446 TSKDDYNP
+446 TSKSDYNP

-494 TEITSDSTAKAHV
+494 TEIASDSTAKAHV

-535 CFFQDRLCFGGTK
+535 CFFQDRLCFGSTK

-699 FVRSDGTMA
+699 FVRSDGSMA

-742 IIYLVVKREINGVT
+742 IIYLVVQREINGVT

-764 KNPANS
+764 KNPAKS

-782 IEYRTAEKS
+782 IEYSTAEKS

-798 AAELAGEKVTAIG
+798 AAELAGEKVTVIG
-811 DGRMYSGLTVSQ
+811 DGRMYSELTVSQ

-852 IRTGDGTMQ
+852 IKTGDGTMQ

-885 INTMDLMNFDEQN
+885 INTMDLMNYDEQN
-898 AVSDI
+898 VVSNI

-910 YMTLPIGGF
+910 HMTLPIGGF

-932 YPFNLMAVVREVS
+932 YPFNLLAVVREVS

>member
-80 STDYLLEIGE
+80 NTDYLLEIGE

-132 KYPVKQLARYSDT
+132 KYPVKQFARYSDT

-152 EITDMYFDESASLE
+152 EITDMYFDESATLE

-174 VPGSYIFQ
+174 VPGTYNFQ
-182 PTVTGEYQIDISGA
+182 PTVTGEYQIDIAGA
-196 GGGGGGAV
+196 GGGGGGGV
-204 KYTRHLEHS
+204 TYTRHGEHQ
-213 TRTVYVGG
+213 TYRYCVGG
-221 GKGGNG
+221 GDGGSG
-227 ERIIKTLTLNK
+227 EHIIKTVTLTK
-238 ETSYTITVGGGGA
+238 GTSYTITVGSGGAGGSYKGTSGTASSGGNGGNSAACGLTSRGGTGGGG
-251 AGSNRDIG
+251 GSRESID
-259 LNYAE
+259 
-264 GSAPSGSNGAS
+264 GSYKNTKGAQGTTYG
-275 SAAFDMIAKGGGG
+275 AGGG
-288 GIGGARVK
+288 GIGGVAGTK
-296 YYDSN
+296 YKDSN
-301 IESTTVKS
+301 GK
-309 VHGADGTS
+309 
-317 YGNGAN
+317 
-323 GGNGG
+323 
-328 RGATGLLHPNP
+328 
-339 SGPAQ
+339 
-344 PTAGANGWVKILY
+344 AGANGWAKILY

-371 ITLRSNKNIF
+371 ITLTSNKNIF
-381 ASSKPG
+381 VSSKPG

-426 GSFTVEKSDDGESW
+426 GSFVIEKSDDGESW
-440 REYRKY
+440 KEYRKY
-446 TSKDDYNP
+446 TSKSDYNP

-471 ITSGTCTVDLTA
+471 ISSGTCTVDLTA

-494 TEITSDSTAKAHV
+494 TEITNDSTAKAHV

-563 NFSVEKASGTVTDD
+563 NFSVEKANGTVTDD

-721 STIETQGKIE
+721 STIETQGKVE

-742 IIYLVVKREINGVT
+742 IIYLVVQRKVNGVT

-764 KNPANS
+764 KNPAKS

-782 IEYRTAEKS
+782 IEYSTAEKS
-791 SGETEID
+791 GGETEID
-798 AAELAGEKVTAIG
+798 AAELAGEKVTVIG
-811 DGRMYSGLTVSQ
+811 DGRTYSGLTVSQ

-852 IRTGDGTMQ
+852 IKTGDGTMQ

-885 INTMDLMNFDEQN
+885 INTLDLMNFDEQN

-910 YMTLPIGGF
+910 HMTLPIGGF
-919 NNEGRVIIVTDEP
+919 NNEGRVIVVTDEP
-932 YPFNLMAVVREVS
+932 YPFNLLAVVREVS

>member
-35 FAVLQAYNCLI
+35 FAVLQAYNYLI

-101 INIEVMTPYTAD
+101 INIEVVTPYTAD

-132 KYPVKQLARYSDT
+132 KYPVKQLARYSDA

-152 EITDMYFDESASLE
+152 EITDMYFDESTTLE

-174 VPGSYIFQ
+174 VPDSYNFQ
-182 PTVTGEYQIDISGA
+182 PTVTGEYQIDIAGA
-196 GGGGGGAV
+196 GGGGGGGV
-204 KYTRHLEHS
+204 KYSNPGNHGHH
-213 TRTVYVGG
+213 YYCVGG
-221 GKGGNG
+221 GAGGNG
-227 ERIIKTLTLNK
+227 ERIIKTVTLSK
-238 ETSYTITVGGGGA
+238 DTSYTVTVGSGGAGGSGKGSYGTASSGGNGGNSTACGLVGRGGGGGGG
-251 AGSNRDIG
+251 GSRESSG
-259 LNYAE
+259 
-264 GSAPSGSNGAS
+264 GSYQGTKGTQGATYG
-275 SAAFDMIAKGGGG
+275 AGGG
-288 GIGGARVK
+288 GIGGIAGTK
-296 YYDSN
+296 YKDN
-301 IESTTVKS
+301 AGKT
-309 VHGADGTS
+309 
-317 YGNGAN
+317 
-323 GGNGG
+323 
-328 RGATGLLHPNP
+328 
-339 SGPAQ
+339 
-344 PTAGANGWVKILY
+344 GANGWVKILY

-371 ITLRSNKNIF
+371 ITLKSNKNIF

-426 GSFTVEKSDDGESW
+426 GSFAIEKSDDGESW
-440 REYRKY
+440 KEYRKY

-471 ITSGTCTVDLTA
+471 ISSGTCTVDLTA

-699 FVRSDGTMA
+699 FVRSDGSMA

-742 IIYLVVKREINGVT
+742 IIYLVVQREINGAI

-764 KNPANS
+764 KNPAKS

-782 IEYRTAEKS
+782 IEYSTAEKS
-791 SGETEID
+791 SGETKID
-798 AAELAGEKVTAIG
+798 AAELAGEKVTVIG

-852 IRTGDGTMQ
+852 IKTGDGTMQ

-910 YMTLPIGGF
+910 HMTLPIGGF

-932 YPFNLMAVVREVS
+932 YPFNLLAVVREVS

>member
-152 EITDMYFDESASLE
+152 TITDMYFDESTSLE

-174 VPGSYIFQ
+174 VPGTYQFQ
-182 PTVTGEYQIDISGA
+182 PTVTGEYQIDIAGA
-196 GGGGGGAV
+196 GGGGGGGV
-204 KYTRHLEHS
+204 RYSRPREHGHS
-213 TRTVYVGG
+213 YYCVGG
-221 GKGGNG
+221 GTGGSG
-227 ERIIKTLTLNK
+227 ERIIKTVTLDK
-238 ETSYTITVGGGGA
+238 GTSYTITVGSGGAGGGGT
-251 AGSNRDIG
+251 GSYG
-259 LNYAE
+259 TA
-264 GSAPSGSNGAS
+264 SNGGDGENSTACGLTGRGGTGGS
-275 SAAFDMIAKGGGG
+275 GGSRVSIDGSYENTRGVQGTTYGAGGG
-288 GIGGARVK
+288 GIGGVAGTK
-296 YYDSN
+296 YKDN
-301 IESTTVKS
+301 AGKA
-309 VHGADGTS
+309 GADGW
-317 YGNGAN
+317 A
-323 GGNGG
+323 
-328 RGATGLLHPNP
+328 
-339 SGPAQ
+339 
-344 PTAGANGWVKILY
+344 KILY
-357 TGNKELTPSGTQGD
+357 TGNKELTPSGTTGD
-371 ITLRSNKNIF
+371 ITLTSNKNIF
-381 ASSKPG
+381 TSSKPG

-426 GSFTVEKSDDGESW
+426 GSFAIEKSDDGESW

-460 TEPVFLRAVCT
+460 TEPVFLRAICT

-483 MAYNAEGVVKL
+483 MAYNAEGVVKI

-507 EKELGSTDMTTNF
+507 EKELGSADMTTNF

-535 CFFQDRLCFGGTK
+535 CFFQDRLCFGGTM

-742 IIYLVVKREINGVT
+742 IIYLVVQREINGVT

-764 KNPANS
+764 KNPAKS

-782 IEYRTAEKS
+782 IEYSTAEKS

-798 AAELAGEKVTAIG
+798 AAELAGEKVTVIG

-852 IRTGDGTMQ
+852 IKTGDGTMQ

-910 YMTLPIGGF
+910 HMTLPIGGF

-932 YPFNLMAVVREVS
+932 YPFNLLAVVREVS

>member
-80 STDYLLEIGE
+80 NTDYLLEIGE

-101 INIEVMTPYTAD
+101 INIEVVTPYTAD

-152 EITDMYFDESASLE
+152 EITDMYFDESTSLE

-174 VPGSYIFQ
+174 VPGSYTFQ

-204 KYTRHLEHS
+204 TWRRHGEHH
-213 TRTVYVGG
+213 TYNYAV
-221 GKGGNG
+221 KGGDGGSG
-227 ERIIKTLTLNK
+227 ERIIKTVTLDK
-238 ETSYTITVGGGGA
+238 GTSYTITVGSGGAGGGHK
-251 AGSNRDIG
+251 GSYG
-259 LNYAE
+259 T
-264 GSAPSGSNGAS
+264 AS
-275 SAAFDMIAKGGGG
+275 SGGDGGNSTACGLTGRGGTGGGGGSRESIDGSYQNTKGAQGATYGAGGG
-288 GIGGARVK
+288 GIGGVAGTK
-296 YYDSN
+296 YKDSN
-301 IESTTVKS
+301 GK
-309 VHGADGTS
+309 
-317 YGNGAN
+317 
-323 GGNGG
+323 
-328 RGATGLLHPNP
+328 
-339 SGPAQ
+339 
-344 PTAGANGWVKILY
+344 AGANGWVKILY

-371 ITLRSNKNIF
+371 ITLTSNKNIF
-381 ASSKPG
+381 VSSKPG

-426 GSFTVEKSDDGESW
+426 GSFAIEKSDDGESW
-440 REYRKY
+440 KEYRKY

-699 FVRSDGTMA
+699 FVRSDGSMA

-764 KNPANS
+764 KNPAKS

-782 IEYRTAEKS
+782 IEYSTAEKS

-798 AAELAGEKVTAIG
+798 AAELTGEKVTVIG

-823 DGTVT
+823 DGAVT

-852 IRTGDGTMQ
+852 IKTGDGTMQ

-910 YMTLPIGGF
+910 HMTLPIGGF

-932 YPFNLMAVVREVS
+932 YPFNLLAVVREVS

>member
-35 FAVLQAYNCLI
+35 LAVLQAYNCLI

-121 QSADTMFIASG
+121 QSADTIFIASG

-152 EITDMYFDESASLE
+152 EITDMYFDESTTLE

-174 VPGSYIFQ
+174 VPGTYQFQ
-182 PTVTGEYQIDISGA
+182 PTVTGEYQIDIAGA
-196 GGGGGGAV
+196 GGGGGGGV
-204 KYTRHLEHS
+204 RYSKPREHGH
-213 TRTVYVGG
+213 TYYCVGG
-221 GKGGNG
+221 GTGGSG
-227 ERIIKTLTLNK
+227 ERIINTVTLTK
-238 ETSYTITVGGGGA
+238 GTSYTIIVGSGGAGGGGT
-251 AGSNRDIG
+251 GSYG
-259 LNYAE
+259 TA
-264 GSAPSGSNGAS
+264 SNGGNGGNSTACGLTGRGGTGGS
-275 SAAFDMIAKGGGG
+275 GGSRVSIDGSYENTRGVQGTTYGAGGG
-288 GIGGARVK
+288 GIGGVAGTK
-296 YYDSN
+296 YKDN
-301 IESTTVKS
+301 AGKA
-309 VHGADGTS
+309 GADGW
-317 YGNGAN
+317 A
-323 GGNGG
+323 
-328 RGATGLLHPNP
+328 
-339 SGPAQ
+339 
-344 PTAGANGWVKILY
+344 KILY
-357 TGNKELTPSGTQGD
+357 TGNKELTPSGTTGD
-371 ITLRSNKNIF
+371 ITLTSNKNIF
-381 ASSKPG
+381 AGSKAG

-396 ASKTVSTSNGTTER
+396 ASKTVSASNGTTER

-417 KVISHGTWS
+417 KVISHGTWE
-426 GSFTVEKSDDGESW
+426 GSFTIEKSDDGESW
-440 REYRKY
+440 KEYRKY
-446 TSKDDYNP
+446 TSKSDYNP

-764 KNPANS
+764 KNPAKS

-782 IEYRTAEKS
+782 IEYSTAEKS

-798 AAELAGEKVTAIG
+798 AAELTGEKVTVIG

-852 IRTGDGTMQ
+852 IKTGDGTMQ

-910 YMTLPIGGF
+910 HMTLPIGGF
-919 NNEGRVIIVTDEP
+919 NNEGKVIIVTDEP
-932 YPFNLMAVVREVS
+932 YPFNLLAVVREVS

>member
-35 FAVLQAYNCLI
+35 LAVLQAYNCLI

-58 KYMARTKYSDKACIL
+58 KYMVRTKYSDKACIL

-121 QSADTMFIASG
+121 QSADIMFIASG

-152 EITDMYFDESASLE
+152 EITDMYFDESNSLE
-166 NYSGISYT
+166 SYSGISYT
-174 VPGSYIFQ
+174 VPGTYQFQ
-182 PTVTGEYQIDISGA
+182 PTVTGEYQIDIAGA
-196 GGGGGGAV
+196 GGGGGGGV
-204 KYTRHLEHS
+204 KYSKPREHGYS
-213 TRTVYVGG
+213 RYCVGG
-221 GKGGNG
+221 GAGGNG
-227 ERIIKTLTLNK
+227 ERIIKTVTLSK
-238 ETSYTITVGGGGA
+238 DTSYTVTVGSGGAGGSGKGDYGTASSGGNGSNSTACGLIGRGGTGGGG
-251 AGSNRDIG
+251 GSREAIDG
-259 LNYAE
+259 NYQNTK
-264 GSAPSGSNGAS
+264 GTQGATYG
-275 SAAFDMIAKGGGG
+275 AGGG
-288 GIGGARVK
+288 GIGGIAG
-296 YYDSN
+296 
-301 IESTTVKS
+301 TTYKDNA
-309 VHGADGTS
+309 GK
-317 YGNGAN
+317 
-323 GGNGG
+323 
-328 RGATGLLHPNP
+328 
-339 SGPAQ
+339 
-344 PTAGANGWVKILY
+344 AGANGWVKILY

-371 ITLRSNKNIF
+371 ITLTSNKNIF

-426 GSFTVEKSDDGESW
+426 GSFAIEKSDDGESW
-440 REYRKY
+440 KEYRKY

-471 ITSGTCTVDLTA
+471 ISSGTCTVDLTA

-742 IIYLVVKREINGVT
+742 IIYLVVQREINGAI

-764 KNPANS
+764 KNPAKS

-782 IEYRTAEKS
+782 IEYSTAEKS

-798 AAELAGEKVTAIG
+798 AAELAGEKVTVIG

-852 IRTGDGTMQ
+852 IKTGDGTMQ

-910 YMTLPIGGF
+910 HMTLPIGGF

-932 YPFNLMAVVREVS
+932 YPFNLLAVVREVS

>member
-35 FAVLQAYNCLI
+35 LAVLQAYNCLI

-152 EITDMYFDESASLE
+152 EITDMYFDESTSLE
-166 NYSGISYT
+166 NYSGISYI
-174 VPGSYIFQ
+174 VPGTYQFQ
-182 PTVTGEYQIDISGA
+182 PTVTGEYQIDIAGA

-204 KYTRHLEHS
+204 TWRRHGEHQ
-213 TRTVYVGG
+213 VYNSAAEGG
-221 GKGGNG
+221 DGGSG
-227 ERIIKTLTLNK
+227 ERIIKTLTLTK
-238 ETSYTITVGGGGA
+238 GTSYTITVGGGGSGGAYAYSAGNYEDTTATSGTKGAGSTACGLTGRGGGAGGAASRRYGKDGYYSNAGTQGITYGEGGGA
-251 AGSNRDIG
+251 AG
-259 LNYAE
+259 
-264 GSAPSGSNGAS
+264 GAGGTR
-275 SAAFDMIAKGGGG
+275 KGG
-288 GIGGARVK
+288 V
-296 YYDSN
+296 
-301 IESTTVKS
+301 
-309 VHGADGTS
+309 
-317 YGNGAN
+317 
-323 GGNGG
+323 
-328 RGATGLLHPNP
+328 
-339 SGPAQ
+339 SGK
-344 PTAGANGWVKILY
+344 AGANGWVKILY
-357 TGNKELTPSGTQGD
+357 TGNKELTPSGTTGD
-371 ITLRSNKNIF
+371 ITLTSNKNIF
-381 ASSKPG
+381 TSSKPG

-426 GSFTVEKSDDGESW
+426 GSFAIEKSDDGESW

-460 TEPVFLRAVCT
+460 TEPVFLRAICT

-483 MAYNAEGVVKL
+483 MAYNAEGVVKI

-507 EKELGSTDMTTNF
+507 EKELGSADMTTNF

-764 KNPANS
+764 KNPAKS

-782 IEYRTAEKS
+782 IEYSAAEKS

-798 AAELAGEKVTAIG
+798 AAELAGEKVTVIG

-828 LPAAVQHAFIG
+828 LPAPVQHAFIG

-852 IRTGDGTMQ
+852 IKTGDGTMQ

-910 YMTLPIGGF
+910 HMTLPIGGF

-932 YPFNLMAVVREVS
+932 YPFNLLAVVREVS

>member
-35 FAVLQAYNCLI
+35 LAVLQAYNCLI

-152 EITDMYFDESASLE
+152 EITDMYFDESTSLE

-174 VPGSYIFQ
+174 VPGTYQFQ
-182 PTVTGEYQIDISGA
+182 PTVTGEYQIDIAGA
-196 GGGGGGAV
+196 GGGGSREAIDGSYQNTKGTQGAT
-204 KYTRHLEHS
+204 Y
-213 TRTVYVGG
+213 
-221 GKGGNG
+221 
-227 ERIIKTLTLNK
+227 
-238 ETSYTITVGGGGA
+238 GA
-251 AGSNRDIG
+251 
-259 LNYAE
+259 
-264 GSAPSGSNGAS
+264 
-275 SAAFDMIAKGGGG
+275 GGG
-288 GIGGARVK
+288 GIGGIAG
-296 YYDSN
+296 
-301 IESTTVKS
+301 TTYKDNAGKV
-309 VHGADGTS
+309 
-317 YGNGAN
+317 
-323 GGNGG
+323 
-328 RGATGLLHPNP
+328 
-339 SGPAQ
+339 
-344 PTAGANGWVKILY
+344 GANGWVKILY

-371 ITLRSNKNIF
+371 ITLTSNKNIF

-387 AYIKLKQEI
+387 TYIKLKQEI

-426 GSFTVEKSDDGESW
+426 GSFAIEKSDDGESW
-440 REYRKY
+440 KEYRKY

-764 KNPANS
+764 KNPAKS

-782 IEYRTAEKS
+782 IEYSTAEKS
-791 SGETEID
+791 SGATEID
-798 AAELAGEKVTAIG
+798 VAELAGEKVAVIG
-811 DGRMYSGLTVSQ
+811 DGRVYSGLTVSQ

-852 IRTGDGTMQ
+852 IKTGDGTMQ

-885 INTMDLMNFDEQN
+885 INTLDLMNFDEQN

-910 YMTLPIGGF
+910 HMTLPIGGF

-932 YPFNLMAVVREVS
+932 YPFNLLAVVREVS

>member
-80 STDYLLEIGE
+80 NTDYLLEIGE

-152 EITDMYFDESASLE
+152 EITDMYFDESTTLE

-174 VPGSYIFQ
+174 VPGTYQFQ
-182 PTVTGEYQIDISGA
+182 PTVTGEYQIDIAGA
-196 GGGGGGAV
+196 GGGGGGGV
-204 KYTRHLEHS
+204 RYSKPREHGYT
-213 TRTVYVGG
+213 YYCVGG
-221 GKGGNG
+221 GTGGSG
-227 ERIIKTLTLNK
+227 ERIINTVTLTK
-238 ETSYTITVGGGGA
+238 GTSYTIIVGSGGAGGGGT
-251 AGSNRDIG
+251 GSYG
-259 LNYAE
+259 TA
-264 GSAPSGSNGAS
+264 SNGGNGGNSTACGLTGRGGTGGS
-275 SAAFDMIAKGGGG
+275 GGSRVSIDGSYENTRGVQGTTYGAGGG
-288 GIGGARVK
+288 GIGGVAGTK
-296 YYDSN
+296 YNDN
-301 IESTTVKS
+301 AGKA
-309 VHGADGTS
+309 GADGW
-317 YGNGAN
+317 A
-323 GGNGG
+323 
-328 RGATGLLHPNP
+328 
-339 SGPAQ
+339 
-344 PTAGANGWVKILY
+344 KILY
-357 TGNKELTPSGTQGD
+357 TGNKELTPSGTTGD
-371 ITLRSNKNIF
+371 ITLTSNKNIF
-381 ASSKPG
+381 AGSKAG

-426 GSFTVEKSDDGESW
+426 GSFTIEKSDDGESW
-440 REYRKY
+440 KEYRKY
-446 TSKDDYNP
+446 TSGNDYNP

-699 FVRSDGTMA
+699 FVRSDGSMA

-764 KNPANS
+764 KNPAKS

-782 IEYRTAEKS
+782 IEYSTAEKS

-798 AAELAGEKVTAIG
+798 AAELAGEKVTVIG
-811 DGRMYSGLTVSQ
+811 DGRMYSGLAVSQ

-852 IRTGDGTMQ
+852 IKTGDGTMQ

-910 YMTLPIGGF
+910 HMTLPIGGF
-919 NNEGRVIIVTDEP
+919 NNEGKVIIVTDEP
-932 YPFNLMAVVREVS
+932 YPFNLLAVVREVS

>member
-80 STDYLLEIGE
+80 NTDYLLEIGE

-101 INIEVMTPYTAD
+101 INIEVVTPYTAD

-132 KYPVKQLARYSDT
+132 KHPVKQLARYSDT
-145 DWRFADF
+145 DWWFADF
-152 EITDMYFDESASLE
+152 EITDMYFDESTSLE

-174 VPGSYIFQ
+174 VPGTYQFQ
-182 PTVTGEYQIDISGA
+182 PTVTGEYQIDIAGA
-196 GGGGGGAV
+196 GGGGGGGV
-204 KYTRHLEHS
+204 KYSKPREHGYS
-213 TRTVYVGG
+213 RYCVGG
-221 GKGGNG
+221 GAGGNG
-227 ERIIKTLTLNK
+227 ERIIKTVTLSK
-238 ETSYTITVGGGGA
+238 DTSYTVTVGSGGAGGSGKGDYGTASSGGNGGNSTACGLIGRGGTGGGG
-251 AGSNRDIG
+251 GSREAID
-259 LNYAE
+259 
-264 GSAPSGSNGAS
+264 GSYQNTKGTQGATYG
-275 SAAFDMIAKGGGG
+275 AGGG
-288 GIGGARVK
+288 GIGGIAG
-296 YYDSN
+296 
-301 IESTTVKS
+301 TTYKDNA
-309 VHGADGTS
+309 GK
-317 YGNGAN
+317 
-323 GGNGG
+323 
-328 RGATGLLHPNP
+328 
-339 SGPAQ
+339 
-344 PTAGANGWVKILY
+344 AGANGWVKILY

-371 ITLRSNKNIF
+371 ITLTSNKNIF

-426 GSFTVEKSDDGESW
+426 GSFAIEKSDDGESW
-440 REYRKY
+440 KEYRKY

-471 ITSGTCTVDLTA
+471 ISSGTCTVDLTA

-494 TEITSDSTAKAHV
+494 TEITGDSTAKAHV

-764 KNPANS
+764 KNPAKS

-782 IEYRTAEKS
+782 IEYSTAEKS

-798 AAELAGEKVTAIG
+798 AAELAGEKVTVIG

-823 DGTVT
+823 DGAVT

-910 YMTLPIGGF
+910 HMTLPIGGF

-932 YPFNLMAVVREVS
+932 YPFNLLAVVREVS

>member
-58 KYMARTKYSDKACIL
+58 KYMARTKYNDKACIL

-80 STDYLLEIGE
+80 NTDYLLEIGE

-152 EITDMYFDESASLE
+152 EITDMYFDESTTLE

-174 VPGSYIFQ
+174 SPGTYLFQ
-182 PTVTGEYQIDISGA
+182 PTVTGEYQIDMSGG
-196 GGGGGGAV
+196 GGGGGGAA
-204 KYTRHLEHS
+204 KYRKYSEHS
-213 TRTVYVGG
+213 SHLVYIRGG
-221 GKGGNG
+221 NGGNG

-238 ETSYTITVGGGGA
+238 ETSYTISVGGGGA
-251 AGSNRDIG
+251 AGINASN
-259 LNYAE
+259 
-264 GSAPSGSNGAS
+264 SAPSGSNGAS
-275 SAAFDMIAKGGGG
+275 STAFDMIAKGGGG
-288 GIGGARVK
+288 GTGGSK
-296 YYDSN
+296 GEPN
-301 IESTTVKS
+301 TLGT
-309 VHGADGTS
+309 DGTS
-317 YGNGAN
+317 YGNGAA
-323 GGNGG
+323 GGAGG
-328 RGATGLLHPNP
+328 YGN
-339 SGPAQ
+339 SVFISSESQ

-371 ITLRSNKNIF
+371 ITLRSNKKIF

-387 AYIKLKQEI
+387 TYIKLKQEI

-440 REYRKY
+440 KEYRKY

-742 IIYLVVKREINGVT
+742 IIYLVVQREINGVT

-764 KNPANS
+764 KNPAKS

-782 IEYRTAEKS
+782 IEYSTAEKS
-791 SGETEID
+791 SGKTEID
-798 AAELAGEKVTAIG
+798 AAELAGEKVTVIG

-823 DGTVT
+823 DGIVT

-852 IRTGDGTMQ
+852 IKTGDGTMQ

-898 AVSDI
+898 VVSNI

-932 YPFNLMAVVREVS
+932 YPFNLLAVVREVS

>member
-46 KPHGPIYRRPGM
+46 KLHGPIYRRPGM

-80 STDYLLEIGE
+80 NTDYLLEIGE

-152 EITDMYFDESASLE
+152 EITDMYFDESTTLE

-174 VPGSYIFQ
+174 VPGTYQFQ
-182 PTVTGEYQIDISGA
+182 PTVTGEYQIDIAGA
-196 GGGGGGAV
+196 GGGGGGGV
-204 KYTRHLEHS
+204 RYSKPREHGH
-213 TRTVYVGG
+213 TYYCVGG
-221 GKGGNG
+221 GTGGSG
-227 ERIIKTLTLNK
+227 ERIINTVTLTK
-238 ETSYTITVGGGGA
+238 GTSYTIIVGSGGAGGGGT
-251 AGSNRDIG
+251 GSYG
-259 LNYAE
+259 TA
-264 GSAPSGSNGAS
+264 SNGGNGGNSTACGLTGRGGTGGS
-275 SAAFDMIAKGGGG
+275 GGSRVSIDGSYENTRGVQGTTYGAGGG
-288 GIGGARVK
+288 GIGGVAGTK
-296 YYDSN
+296 YKDN
-301 IESTTVKS
+301 AGKA
-309 VHGADGTS
+309 GADGW
-317 YGNGAN
+317 A
-323 GGNGG
+323 
-328 RGATGLLHPNP
+328 
-339 SGPAQ
+339 
-344 PTAGANGWVKILY
+344 KILY
-357 TGNKELTPSGTQGD
+357 TGNKELTPSGTTGD
-371 ITLRSNKNIF
+371 ITLTSNKNIF
-381 ASSKPG
+381 AGSKAG

-426 GSFTVEKSDDGESW
+426 GSFTIEKSDDGESW
-440 REYRKY
+440 KEYRKY
-446 TSKDDYNP
+446 TSGNDYNP

-699 FVRSDGTMA
+699 FVRSDGSMA

-764 KNPANS
+764 KNPAKS

-782 IEYRTAEKS
+782 IEYSTAEKS

-798 AAELAGEKVTAIG
+798 AAELAGEKVTVIG

-910 YMTLPIGGF
+910 HMTLPIGGF

-932 YPFNLMAVVREVS
+932 YPFNLLAVVREVS

>member
-35 FAVLQAYNCLI
+35 LAVLQAYNCLI

-90 KYIRVHKNGLY
+90 KYIIVHKNGLY

-152 EITDMYFDESASLE
+152 EITDMYFDESTSLE

-174 VPGSYIFQ
+174 VPGTYQFQ
-182 PTVTGEYQIDISGA
+182 PTVTGEYQIDIAGA
-196 GGGGGGAV
+196 GGGGGGGV
-204 KYTRHLEHS
+204 KYSKPREHGYS
-213 TRTVYVGG
+213 RYCVGG
-221 GKGGNG
+221 GAGGNG
-227 ERIIKTLTLNK
+227 ERIIKTVTLSK
-238 ETSYTITVGGGGA
+238 DTSYTVTVGSGGAGGSGKGDYGTASSGGNGGNSTACGLIGRGGTGGGG
-251 AGSNRDIG
+251 GSREAID
-259 LNYAE
+259 
-264 GSAPSGSNGAS
+264 GSYQNTKGTQGATYG
-275 SAAFDMIAKGGGG
+275 AGGG
-288 GIGGARVK
+288 GIGGIAG
-296 YYDSN
+296 
-301 IESTTVKS
+301 TTYKDNA
-309 VHGADGTS
+309 GK
-317 YGNGAN
+317 
-323 GGNGG
+323 
-328 RGATGLLHPNP
+328 
-339 SGPAQ
+339 
-344 PTAGANGWVKILY
+344 AGANGWVKILY

-371 ITLRSNKNIF
+371 ITLTSNKNIF

-387 AYIKLKQEI
+387 TYIKLKQEI

-426 GSFTVEKSDDGESW
+426 GSFAIEKSDDGESW
-440 REYRKY
+440 KEYRKY

-471 ITSGTCTVDLTA
+471 ISSGTCTVDLTA

-764 KNPANS
+764 KNPAKS

-782 IEYRTAEKS
+782 IEYSTAEKS

-798 AAELAGEKVTAIG
+798 AAELAGEKVTVIG

-852 IRTGDGTMQ
+852 IKTGDGTMQ

-910 YMTLPIGGF
+910 HMTLPIGGF

-932 YPFNLMAVVREVS
+932 YPFNLLAVVREVS

>member
-35 FAVLQAYNCLI
+35 LAVLQAYNCLI

-73 VPFNGAD
+73 VPLNGAD

-152 EITDMYFDESASLE
+152 EITDMYFDESTSLE

-174 VPGSYIFQ
+174 VPGTYQFQ
-182 PTVTGEYQIDISGA
+182 PTVTGEYQIDIAGA

-204 KYTRHLEHS
+204 TWGRHGEHQ
-213 TRTVYVGG
+213 VYNSAA
-221 GKGGNG
+221 KGGDGGSG
-227 ERIIKTLTLNK
+227 ERIIKTLTLTK
-238 ETSYTITVGGGGA
+238 GTSYTITVGGGGSGGAYAYSAGNYEDTTATSGTKGADSMACGLTGRGGGAGGAASRRYGKDGYYSNAGTQGITYGEGGGA
-251 AGSNRDIG
+251 AG
-259 LNYAE
+259 
-264 GSAPSGSNGAS
+264 GAGGTR
-275 SAAFDMIAKGGGG
+275 KGG
-288 GIGGARVK
+288 V
-296 YYDSN
+296 
-301 IESTTVKS
+301 
-309 VHGADGTS
+309 
-317 YGNGAN
+317 
-323 GGNGG
+323 
-328 RGATGLLHPNP
+328 
-339 SGPAQ
+339 SGK
-344 PTAGANGWVKILY
+344 AGANGWVKILY
-357 TGNKELTPSGTQGD
+357 TGNKELTPSGTTGD
-371 ITLRSNKNIF
+371 ITLTSNKNIF
-381 ASSKPG
+381 TSSKPG

-426 GSFTVEKSDDGESW
+426 GSFAIEKSDDGESW

-460 TEPVFLRAVCT
+460 TEPVFLRAICT

-742 IIYLVVKREINGVT
+742 IIYLVVQREINGVT

-764 KNPANS
+764 KNPAKS

-782 IEYRTAEKS
+782 IEYSAAEKS

-798 AAELAGEKVTAIG
+798 AAELAGEKVTVIG

-852 IRTGDGTMQ
+852 IKTGDGTMQ

-903 KLFTGDK
+903 NLFTGDK
-910 YMTLPIGGF
+910 HMTLPIGGF

-932 YPFNLMAVVREVS
+932 YPFNLLAVVREVS